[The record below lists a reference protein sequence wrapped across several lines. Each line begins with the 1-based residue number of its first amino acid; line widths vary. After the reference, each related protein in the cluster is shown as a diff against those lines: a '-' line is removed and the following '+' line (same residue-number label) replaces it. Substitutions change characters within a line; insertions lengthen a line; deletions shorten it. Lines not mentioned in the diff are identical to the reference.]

1 MIFQQFETQLISQ
14 KQEYEAKLSNQ
25 KHEYEA
31 KLANREKEHELELA
45 NKISELKKLGQLNA
59 KKDREIKELNE
70 EMIRIR
76 NKSSLGE
83 SEPIQNHE
91 IEILDENTINDFEKI
106 IELGNGGGGKVF
118 KVFKKIFYALK
129 EMNVTNESSSNL
141 QNFLKEYE
149 IMNILKHPN
158 ILKTYGIFLSNEN
171 KPPSILLE
179 NCPNNLESMIKNKML
194 DNVHILFS
202 IYQIA
207 EGMKYVHFNKIIH
220 RDLKPTNILILEDG
234 TIKICDFGISK
245 LMSSEEQTM
254 TRGVGSQ
261 KFMAPEIIN
270 EESVYDEK
278 VDVYSFGVVLY
289 FMLSG
294 GKLPS
299 IKMVDILTGKKAEIP
314 STFTQ
319 LAKDLINSCWNFYSK
334 DRPSFKDICETISIN
349 DYKLIELTNFELKEL
364 NELIAKYKLQIPKYE

>member
-179 NCPNNLESMIKNKML
+179 NCP
-194 DNVHILFS
+194 ILN
-202 IYQIA
+202 Q
-207 EGMKYVHFNKIIH
+207 
-220 RDLKPTNILILEDG
+220 
-234 TIKICDFGISK
+234 
-245 LMSSEEQTM
+245 
-254 TRGVGSQ
+254 
-261 KFMAPEIIN
+261 
-270 EESVYDEK
+270 
-278 VDVYSFGVVLY
+278 
-289 FMLSG
+289 
-294 GKLPS
+294 
-299 IKMVDILTGKKAEIP
+299 
-314 STFTQ
+314 
-319 LAKDLINSCWNFYSK
+319 
-334 DRPSFKDICETISIN
+334 
-349 DYKLIELTNFELKEL
+349 
-364 NELIAKYKLQIPKYE
+364 